1 MKFRFTRNQIESM
14 LRNSADFSLSAEAK
28 QRIEGVLLS
37 AAATMPVS
45 TEGLAAP
52 AFARFRPALLVPVL
66 VFALLTS
73 GIGTAFASNDAK
85 PGDALFAVDTL
96 VERVAFSI
104 AATPAARARI
114 SAQAAEERSAELA
127 ALQDEASH
135 EEFSKA
141 LEYARAALER
151 AEKQFS
157 KSEGRLSDNSF
168 YKTASI
174 LDSTALS
181 LHAIIA
187 STQPETAAQLLTS
200 ATVTLRTNEASAE
213 IVFDGVAASFVVAS
227 SDMDAVIEEIVRRT
241 GLQAAAV
248 RSVVKVNIETGPE
261 VSDNTDTTENEKTP
275 TLRNTSRRQRTD
287 INTAAP
293 SAPSTISNTNAV
305 NTNATLSNS
314 EESVVDSLAN
324 HILSIQATIQA
335 AQSLITVVDGTST
348 TSWASTSVDEGA
360 LASEIAARVNLTPSQ
375 VRSIWQ
381 LTRLR

>member
-1 MKFRFTRNQIESM
+1 MKSSFTRNQIESM

-28 QRIEGVLLS
+28 QRIEGVLQS

-45 TEGLAAP
+45 TEAFAAP
-52 AFARFRPALLVPVL
+52 AFAWFRPVLLVPVI

-73 GIGTAFASNDAK
+73 GVGTVLASNNAK

-96 VERVAFSI
+96 VERLAFSV

-127 ALQDEASH
+127 ALQEEASH

-141 LEYARAALER
+141 LEYARAALEH

-157 KSEGRLSDNSF
+157 ISEGLLSDDSF

-187 STQPETAAQLLTS
+187 STQPETAARLLTS
-200 ATVTLRTNEASAE
+200 ATVTLRANEASAD
-213 IVFDGVAASFVVAS
+213 IVFDGVAASFVVAG
-227 SDMDAVIEEIVRRT
+227 SDVDAVIAEIVRRT
-241 GLQAAAV
+241 GLDAGAV
-248 RSVVKVNIETGPE
+248 RSVVKVNIETAPA
-261 VSDNTDTTENEKTP
+261 VSGGADTAENGQVP
-275 TLRNTSRRQRTD
+275 TLRNTSKRQRANS
-287 INTAAP
+287 NTAAT
-293 SAPSTISNTNAV
+293 SAPSTISNTNAA
-305 NTNATLSNS
+305 NTNATLSNT
-314 EESVVDSLAN
+314 EESVAGSLSN
-324 HILSIQATIQA
+324 HMLSIQATIQA
-335 AQSLITVVDGTST
+335 AQSVITVVDGTAT